1 MMKDFLPISRADM
14 EKRGW
19 DALDFVYV
27 IGDAYVDHSSFGPA
41 IISRVL
47 ESRGYRVG
55 IISQPDWTDDTS
67 IAILGEPR
75 LGFLVSAGNMDSMV
89 NHYTVNKKRRHSD
102 AYTPGGAAGKRPDR
116 AAIVYGNL
124 IRRTF
129 KKTPIILGGI
139 EASLR
144 RLGHYDYWSDKMRR
158 SILLDSG
165 ADLISYGMGEKSIVE
180 IADALA
186 AGIDVKDITFIK
198 GTVFKTQDISV
209 VPDPVMLPSW
219 EEISS
224 DKTAYAKSFLT
235 QEKNTDAI
243 TGKPLVEPYPDKE
256 FVVVNPPSAPLTT
269 MEMDD
274 IYELPYMNAPHPSYE
289 KLGGVPAISEIKFSL
304 TSTRGCFGGC
314 SFCALT
320 FHEGRVV
327 QARSHESLIRE
338 AEEMTKAPDFK
349 GYIHDVGGPTGN
361 FRFPPGVKKVFVRSG
376 IRFDYVMADA
386 SDDFLKELCQYHI
399 SGQLRVAPE
408 HVSDEVLALMGKPK
422 NAVYKAFLDRY
433 ARVNG
438 MTGKE
443 QYAVP
448 YLMSSHPGSTLASA
462 IELAEH
468 IRDLGYTP
476 EQVQDFYPT
485 PSTLSTVMYY
495 TGLDPR
501 TMKPVYVPKSPRE
514 KAMQRAL
521 IQYKKPENYE
531 LVKAALLKEGRQDLI
546 GFGPK
551 CLIPPRKPR
560 WAEKLHENNVNH
572 GPSGK
577 RKSAGKAESK
587 KRIGTMAA
595 KPMAGRKTQQNSWKT
610 EDKKASRGGK
620 KS

>member
-1 MMKDFLPISRADM
+1 M
-14 EKRGW
+14 
-19 DALDFVYV
+19 
-27 IGDAYVDHSSFGPA
+27 
-41 IISRVL
+41 
-47 ESRGYRVG
+47 
-55 IISQPDWTDDTS
+55 
-67 IAILGEPR
+67 
-75 LGFLVSAGNMDSMV
+75 
-89 NHYTVNKKRRHSD
+89 
-102 AYTPGGAAGKRPDR
+102 
-116 AAIVYGNL
+116 
-124 IRRTF
+124 
-129 KKTPIILGGI
+129 
-139 EASLR
+139 
-144 RLGHYDYWSDKMRR
+144 
-158 SILLDSG
+158 
-165 ADLISYGMGEKSIVE
+165 
-180 IADALA
+180 
-186 AGIDVKDITFIK
+186 
-198 GTVFKTQDISV
+198 
-209 VPDPVMLPSW
+209 
-219 EEISS
+219 
-224 DKTAYAKSFLT
+224 
-235 QEKNTDAI
+235 
-243 TGKPLVEPYPDKE
+243 
-256 FVVVNPPSAPLTT
+256 
-269 MEMDD
+269 
-274 IYELPYMNAPHPSYE
+274 
-289 KLGGVPAISEIKFSL
+289 
-304 TSTRGCFGGC
+304 
-314 SFCALT
+314 
-320 FHEGRVV
+320 
-327 QARSHESLIRE
+327 
-338 AEEMTKAPDFK
+338 
-349 GYIHDVGGPTGN
+349 
-361 FRFPPGVKKVFVRSG
+361 KKVFVRSG